1 MLIEVFTLL
10 WLHAS
15 MPNVAVKIQQNFE
28 SYCSF
33 VEAAKTINPPAI
45 PLTTITSHAFRKGTA
60 DVVCPN
66 FGGKKYFEVEV
77 NPHNQ
82 KRFKF
87 KIFADFFGPA
97 PCFRFDSQGEPHC
110 NPEDGRGLPFRQI
123 LTPHFHKFNS
133 DGVEIAFKT
142 PVLEQENQADAIVS
156 DYSLGVAHF
165 CQVGR
170 LNCGDQAYPEIIFDS
185 GELDLSSDDP
195 LNGVKFS

>member
-66 FGGKKYFEVEV
+66 FGGKKYFEVV
-77 NPHNQ
+77 RPPAFGLIHKASLIAIRRMAGDFHSGKSSPRIFTSSIVMGWKSPLRLLFWN
-82 KRFKF
+82 KRTKRTQLFP
-87 KIFADFFGPA
+87 IT
-97 PCFRFDSQGEPHC
+97 RS
-110 NPEDGRGLPFRQI
+110 
-123 LTPHFHKFNS
+123 
-133 DGVEIAFKT
+133 
-142 PVLEQENQADAIVS
+142 VS
-156 DYSLGVAHF
+156 HTFVRWAG
-165 CQVGR
+165 
-170 LNCGDQAYPEIIFDS
+170 
-185 GELDLSSDDP
+185 
-195 LNGVKFS
+195 